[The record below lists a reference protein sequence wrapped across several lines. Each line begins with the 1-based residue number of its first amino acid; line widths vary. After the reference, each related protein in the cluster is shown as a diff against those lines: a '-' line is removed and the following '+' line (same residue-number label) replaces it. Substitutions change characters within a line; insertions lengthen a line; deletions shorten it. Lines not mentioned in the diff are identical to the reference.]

1 MAAKTDRKTPP
12 APPSESAS
20 APAPP
25 PELHAAEVRAA
36 VERAWALLVQRDYD
50 AAGRAV
56 AKLPESSRHVGAVAR
71 LARNLAAL
79 RRHRP
84 GVYQQLAGVDP
95 LAAARRFRLQ
105 QDRGGF
111 LRLALRTAPD
121 AVNASSDPRAAAA
134 EALRQAAGEPLVLSG
149 LGDGYAVAGLASEF
163 ADGADNA
170 DGAGG
175 RPVFVV
181 EPDGERA
188 VACLMLHD
196 WSAATSPLRGG
207 AFYWFLGD
215 GAAGAFEE
223 MLVESDRL
231 ELPTVNVG
239 EGPARKA
246 VGRALSRARAR
257 RAALEQK
264 WRGTAAAYYDGFE
277 PVALT
282 VGLSRRGRAL
292 VVGEGEDAEG
302 RPVLDHAAE
311 ALGRLGWRTR
321 RLTAGVSHERVT
333 GYAVARSLVE
343 VKPDVVLVIG
353 AGAESLEG
361 VIPEALPVVRWFLD
375 DVAAVGQA
383 SGRREFVLAPPGA
396 DVARGDGRVIG
407 VPWSTRVPVR
417 PELWECIGPDVM
429 CIARGMAETP
439 GAWVARH
446 GDDEAVH
453 AAGLRLLQLYESGG
467 GVDATPQAAGDGVR
481 LEGCTQA
488 GRGGGAEAAR
498 VARAVRPLH
507 RVLHAREAL
516 RWVAAAAAELGL
528 GLSIYGEGWED
539 DAALAAFVRG
549 PLGYGIERER
559 LIRDA
564 KVNLCVELG
573 AAPGPGLLDGLVA
586 GGFYVARRAERAGA
600 GEGEGEGEVRYAS
613 EAASLGLIGRGDAER
628 SAAAAPLPR
637 WDETSF
643 HDAASLRR
651 VLTRWVGDAAGRRAV
666 AEAQRESVAHRR
678 STTAVLRR
686 ALAQVGR
693 RLAAEGRAAA
703 GVEVHRAA

>member
-1 MAAKTDRKTPP
+1 MAARTDRKTPP
-12 APPSESAS
+12 APPPGSSPTPTPS
-20 APAPP
+20 
-25 PELHAAEVRAA
+25 PEPHAAEVRAA
-36 VERAWALLVQRDYD
+36 VERAWKLVVERDYD

-56 AKLPESSRHVGAVAR
+56 ARLPESSRHVGAVAR

-79 RRHRP
+79 RRYRP
-84 GVYQQLAGVDP
+84 GVYQQLVEVDP

-121 AVNASSDPRAAAA
+121 AANASSDPRAAAA
-134 EALRQAAGEPLVLSG
+134 KALRQAAGEPLVLSG
-149 LGDGYAVAGLASEF
+149 VGDGYAVAALASGLADV
-163 ADGADNA
+163 ADGADA
-170 DGAGG
+170 AVG

-196 WSAATSPLRGG
+196 WSAATGPLRDDS
-207 AFYWFLGD
+207 FHWYLGD
-215 GAAGAFEE
+215 GAAAAFEG

-239 EGPARKA
+239 EGPARRA
-246 VGRALSRARAR
+246 VGRALSRARSR

-264 WRGTAAAYYDGFE
+264 WRGMAESGYEGFE
-277 PVALT
+277 PAAMT
-282 VGLSRRGRAL
+282 VGLSRKGRAL

-302 RPVLDHAAE
+302 RPVLDHAVE
-311 ALGRLGWRTR
+311 ALRRLGWRTR
-321 RLTAGVSHERVT
+321 RLAAEAPHERVT

-343 VKPDVVLVIG
+343 VKPDVVLVVG
-353 AGAESLEG
+353 SGAESLEG
-361 VIPEALPVVRWFLD
+361 VFPEALPLVRWSMD
-375 DVAAVGQA
+375 DVAAAGQA
-383 SGRREFVLAPPGA
+383 SRRREFVLAPPGS
-396 DVARGDGRVIG
+396 DVARGDDRVIA
-407 VPWSTRVPVR
+407 VPWSTRVPAR

-429 CIARGMAETP
+429 CIARGMAGTP

-446 GDDEAVH
+446 GDDGAVH
-453 AAGLRLLQLYESGG
+453 AAGLRLLRLYESGG
-467 GVDATPQAAGDGVR
+467 GVEAATQAAGDG
-481 LEGCTQA
+481 
-488 GRGGGAEAAR
+488 GRECKHARGDGGAEAAR

-539 DAALAAFVRG
+539 DAALAAFARG
-549 PLGYGIERER
+549 PLGHGIERER

-628 SAAAAPLPR
+628 SAAAATLPR

-651 VLTRWVGDAAGRRAV
+651 LLARWVGDAAGRRAV

-686 ALAQVGR
+686 ALAEVGR